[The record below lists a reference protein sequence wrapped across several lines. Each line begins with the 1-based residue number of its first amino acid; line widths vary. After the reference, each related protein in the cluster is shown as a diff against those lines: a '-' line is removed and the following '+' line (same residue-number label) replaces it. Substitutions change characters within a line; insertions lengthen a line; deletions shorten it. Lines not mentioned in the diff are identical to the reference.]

1 MTAAVV
7 QQAADAT
14 QPQQQQDLTVQL
26 QDLQFS
32 YPGCGKFLKGVSL
45 DLPRGSRALL
55 LGANGAGKTTLLQ
68 LIAGKY
74 MVGRDSIR
82 VLQQSPFFD
91 MVSQPVGRMVQK
103 AQQIT
108 WSP

>member
-1 MTAAVV
+1 MTTAVV
-7 QQAADAT
+7 QPSVGAS
-14 QPQQQQDLTVQL
+14 QPQQHQDLTVQL

-82 VLQQSPFFD
+82 VLQRSPFFD
-91 MVSQPVGRMVQK
+91 MVSQSEGPHCTGT
-103 AQQIT
+103 ADNS
-108 WSP
+108 SP